1 MENISKQIAVN
12 TLMGWLQWE
21 YADEILE
28 IALEFEESIR
38 KHGYKK
44 ASEMMKERNLTPQ
57 SSGVV

>member
-28 IALEFEESIR
+28 IALEFEENIR
-38 KHGYKK
+38 KHGYNK

>member
-21 YADEILE
+21 YADEIQE

-44 ASEMMKERNLTPQ
+44 ASEMMKERDLIPQ